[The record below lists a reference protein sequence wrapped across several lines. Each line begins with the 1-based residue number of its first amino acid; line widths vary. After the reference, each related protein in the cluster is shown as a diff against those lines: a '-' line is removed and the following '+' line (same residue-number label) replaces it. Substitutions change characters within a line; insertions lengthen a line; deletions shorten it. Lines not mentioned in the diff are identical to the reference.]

1 MQSPTHNVGEQNHTA
16 TQVVRE
22 WIPRVIRE
30 NLTPGKVFGS
40 LLAVSVAINTYV
52 IGAQYE
58 IRQLKSDVSS
68 IKSSVAEMKTNTNAS
83 LDKMQKQLD
92 ILPPMNTQMALTAVK
107 VTEINDWKTKIDDI
121 ANGRRRR

>member
-1 MQSPTHNVGEQNHTA
+1 M
-16 TQVVRE
+16 VRA

-30 NLTPGKVFGS
+30 NLTPGKVLGS

-52 IGAQYE
+52 IAAQYE
-58 IRQLKSDVSS
+58 IRQLKSDVAA
-68 IKSSVAEMKTNTNAS
+68 IKESVAGMKTDTNAS

-92 ILPPMNTQMALTAVK
+92 ILPPMNTQMALTASK